1 MRMFKSFLTFT
12 LLFTSFTSP
21 ASAVEIPLSFQVKGA
36 GFGHGVGMSQ
46 MGARSMALAGQ
57 TPIQIL
63 QYFYKDVLVEPRNDT
78 ETIRVNIGHILSS
91 TKIFTKTAGA
101 LVQLFSGD
109 IGDQIDATPLAVFSN
124 NASLNFSVLGN
135 NVIPSIALGKKS
147 TAFMVNRSFTIRWS
161 GTRNL
166 SGIDALMSV
175 TNSGATKK
183 YRYGQM
189 AIRAVKDG
197 VFGYRLELTNS
208 LRLSDE
214 YLWGVSEMPSFWPVA
229 AIQAQ
234 VIASRTYALSKLGK
248 YRFDCDCDIYSQI
261 SDQNFLGFAKEAE
274 LKYGVLWKKAV
285 TDTAGL
291 TIIQNG
297 LPINA
302 YFFSSS
308 GGKTESALN
317 AWGTA
322 RAYTQIV
329 ADPGSL
335 DSILNPRFTAWNRAI
350 SQEVVAAAFLL
361 PDVVSL
367 ELLTRNESGTVGQ
380 IRATS
385 SGGAQKILRGET
397 FRSRTKI
404 PSAYFELVGM
414 QN

>member
-1 MRMFKSFLTFT
+1 MRMFKSFLTLT
-12 LLFTSFTSP
+12 LLFTFFTSP

-46 MGARSMALAGQ
+46 MGARSMALSGQ
-57 TPIQIL
+57 TPVQIL
-63 QYFYKDVLVEPRNDT
+63 QYFYQDVLVLPRSDT
-78 ETIRVNIGHILSS
+78 ETIRVNIGHLLSS
-91 TKIFTKTAGA
+91 TKIFTRTAGA
-101 LVQLFSGD
+101 LVQLFSGE
-109 IGDQIDATPLAVFSN
+109 IGNQVDATPIAVFSN
-124 NASLNFSVLGN
+124 NASLNLSVLGE
-135 NVIPSIALGKKS
+135 NVIPSINVGKKS
-147 TAFMVNRSFTIRWS
+147 TALMANRSFTIRWS

-175 TNSGATKK
+175 SHGSASKK

-189 AIRAVKDG
+189 QIRAVK
-197 VFGYRLELTNS
+197 VAILGYRLELTNS

-214 YLWGVSEMPSFWPVA
+214 YLWGVSEMPSFWPLA
-229 AIQAQ
+229 ALQAQ

-248 YRFDCDCDIYSQI
+248 YRVGCDCDIYSEI

-274 LKYGVLWKKAV
+274 LKYGALWKRAV

-291 TIIQNG
+291 TIIQND

-317 AWGTA
+317 AWGSS
-322 RAYTQIV
+322 RAYTHIV
-329 ADPGSL
+329 DDPGSL
-335 DSILNPRFTAWNRAI
+335 DPKLNPRFTSWSRAI

-380 IRATS
+380 VRATS
-385 SGGAQKILRGET
+385 SAGVRKILRGEA
-397 FRSRTKI
+397 FRSKTKI
-404 PSAYFELVGM
+404 PSAYFELVGV